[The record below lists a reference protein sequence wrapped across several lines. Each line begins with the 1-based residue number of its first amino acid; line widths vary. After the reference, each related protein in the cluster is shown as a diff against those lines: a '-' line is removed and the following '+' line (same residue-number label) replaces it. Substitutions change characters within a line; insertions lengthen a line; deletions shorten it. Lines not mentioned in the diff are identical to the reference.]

1 MKAVHLRRALPGAR
15 KPEQTPCRLRRRE
28 SQTPCRLRR
37 RDTPP
42 PVLIDPEPAH
52 GLGEAVDR
60 VLHVMGGAL
69 EL

>member
-15 KPEQTPCRLRRRE
+15 KPEQP
-28 SQTPCRLRR
+28 PCRLRR